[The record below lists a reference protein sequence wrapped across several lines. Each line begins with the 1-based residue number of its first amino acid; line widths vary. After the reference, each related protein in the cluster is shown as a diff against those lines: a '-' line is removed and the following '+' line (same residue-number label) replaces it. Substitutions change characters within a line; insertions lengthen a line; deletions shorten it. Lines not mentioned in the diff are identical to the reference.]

1 MDPMESPNGQ
11 PSPMPRK
18 KMTKQLTGKKDDTQL
33 HSAAR
38 AGNLIAV
45 MEILT
50 GTGEEEL
57 KELLEKQNQSGETAL
72 YVAAEYG
79 YVNVVREMIKYYDL
93 ADAGIKARN
102 GFDAFHVA
110 AKQGDMEILRV
121 LMEAHPELSMTVD
134 LSNTTALHTA
144 ATKGHIEI
152 VNFLL
157 DAGSSLATIAKSNG
171 KTALHSAARNG
182 HVEVVRALLTMEP
195 GMATRTDKKGQTAF
209 HMAAKGQN
217 IEMVEELIVAQPS
230 SINMVDTKGNTAL
243 HIAARKGR
251 IQIVRLI
258 LGHCGTDL
266 KAVNRTNETALD
278 TAEKTGH
285 LEIAAI
291 LQEHGVQSAKTIQP
305 QEKNP
310 ARELKQTVS
319 DIKHEVYYQLEHT
332 RQTRKRVQGIAKRL
346 NKMHGEGLNNAINS
360 TTVVAVLI
368 ATVAFAAIFTVPGQY
383 VDDPEEKTPGQSL
396 GEANVAPQASFII
409 FFIFDSIALFI
420 SLAVVVVQTSVVVI
434 ESKAKKQ
441 MMAIINK
448 LMWIA
453 CVLISV
459 AFLALSY
466 IVVGE
471 REKWLATGVT
481 IIGATIMVTTLGTM
495 CYWVVKHRIEAS
507 NMKSL
512 RRSSLG
518 SRSRSFS
525 VSVVSDTEILNNDYK
540 KISKHSSL
548 GKQMSF
554 QAGFNTGASMCQRT
568 RDNDRGIGTR
578 QHISKAVRSITMAKP
593 GECKVVKEMPLE
605 NLSQEERQECYT

>member
-1 MDPMESPNGQ
+1 MESPGGH
-11 PSPMPRK
+11 PSSVPRK
-18 KMTKQLTGKKDDTQL
+18 RMTKQLTGKKNDTAL

-38 AGNLIAV
+38 SGNLGAV

-79 YVNVVREMIKYYDL
+79 YVDVVREMIKYYDL
-93 ADAGIKARN
+93 ADASIKARN

-110 AKQGDMEILRV
+110 AKQGDLEMLKV

-144 ATKGHIEI
+144 ATQGHIEI

-157 DAGSSLATIAKSNG
+157 DAGSSLATIARSNG

-195 GMATRTDKKGQTAF
+195 GIATRIDKKGQTAL
-209 HMAAKGQN
+209 HMAVKGQN
-217 IEMVEELIVAQPS
+217 IELVEELIVAEPAAV
-230 SINMVDTKGNTAL
+230 NMIDTKGNTPL
-243 HIAARKGR
+243 HIATRKGR
-251 IQIVRLI
+251 AQIVKLLLR
-258 LGHCGTDL
+258 HSGTNVQ
-266 KAVNRTNETALD
+266 AVNRTTETALD

-285 LEIAAI
+285 SEIAVI

-305 QEKNP
+305 QPKNP

-319 DIKHEVYYQLEHT
+319 DIKHEVYHQLEHT
-332 RQTRKRVQGIAKRL
+332 RQTRRRVQGIAKRL
-346 NKMHGEGLNNAINS
+346 NKMHVEGLNNAINS

-383 VDDPEEKTPGQSL
+383 VDDPDEVPPGQSL
-396 GEANVAPQASFII
+396 GEANIAPKVSFII

-434 ESKAKKQ
+434 ESSAKKR

-448 LMWIA
+448 LMWLA
-453 CVLISV
+453 CALVSV
-459 AFLALSY
+459 AFLALSFV
-466 IVVGE
+466 VVGE
-471 REKWLATGVT
+471 REKWLAIGVT

-495 CYWVVKHRIEAS
+495 CYWVIKHRIEAS
-507 NMKSL
+507 NMKNI

-525 VSVVSDTEILNNDYK
+525 ISVVSDAEILNNDFK
-540 KISKHSSL
+540 KMYAI
-548 GKQMSF
+548 
-554 QAGFNTGASMCQRT
+554 
-568 RDNDRGIGTR
+568 
-578 QHISKAVRSITMAKP
+578 
-593 GECKVVKEMPLE
+593 
-605 NLSQEERQECYT
+605 